1 MMPHSSVNAP
11 RVPEPSSRVITEI
24 APEAPPPQPVRLLAI
39 MPNAATAAAIFVI
52 FFITHNSIS
61 GHTSLCPL
69 PIRPESCF
77 VFIGKRGIKLVRK
90 MRSQIF
96 WQIVQK
102 FRRHAVAWQGISG
115 QSAGKYASRLRAK
128 PSGGLYSAF
137 PYVPM
142 NNVIITSLCKVCYR
156 GNVKSRL
163 NVKFCGMSFV
173 NSEKSTGFR
182 YIFSQH
188 APKGQPFSQ
197 EIPLKR
203 QIPAVCSL

>member
-1 MMPHSSVNAP
+1 MARDFWKICKQMTCRSYVACC
-11 RVPEPSSRVITEI
+11 
-24 APEAPPPQPVRLLAI
+24 L
-39 MPNAATAAAIFVI
+39 
-52 FFITHNSIS
+52 
-61 GHTSLCPL
+61 
-69 PIRPESCF
+69 ESCF

-96 WQIVQK
+96 WQIAQK

-203 QIPAVCSL
+203 QIPAVCSLRQVIDK

>member
-1 MMPHSSVNAP
+1 MRRQIFSADC
-11 RVPEPSSRVITEI
+11 IEI
-24 APEAPPPQPVRLLAI
+24 PQAYCRSQ
-39 MPNAATAAAIFVI
+39 
-52 FFITHNSIS
+52 FI
-61 GHTSLCPL
+61 
-69 PIRPESCF
+69 
-77 VFIGKRGIKLVRK
+77 LVRH
-90 MRSQIF
+90 SFVLGQNPASN
-96 WQIVQK
+96 
-102 FRRHAVAWQGISG
+102 AVAWQGISG

-163 NVKFCGMSFV
+163 NVKSCGMSFV
-173 NSEKSTGFR
+173 NSEKSTEFR

-188 APKGQPFSQ
+188 APKWQPFSQ

-203 QIPAVCSL
+203 QIPAVCPLRQVIDK